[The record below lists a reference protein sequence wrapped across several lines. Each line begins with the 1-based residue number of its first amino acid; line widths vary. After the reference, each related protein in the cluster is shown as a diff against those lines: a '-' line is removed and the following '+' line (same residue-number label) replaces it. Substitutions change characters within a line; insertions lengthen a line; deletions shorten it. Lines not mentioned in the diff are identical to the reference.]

1 MSGIWK
7 EKPDKIPPPNP
18 VDPCLLQRAK
28 PEAECRHYVS
38 GRCYSPFAIPRRV
51 VAGAQGTAKIL
62 NGAGDKSGCPVA
74 VTATGL
80 FL

>member
-18 VDPCLLQRAK
+18 IDPCLLQRAK

-38 GRCYSPFAIPRRV
+38 GRCYSPFA
-51 VAGAQGTAKIL
+51 
-62 NGAGDKSGCPVA
+62 DS
-74 VTATGL
+74 
-80 FL
+80 

>member
-18 VDPCLLQRAK
+18 IDPCLLQRAK

-38 GRCYSPFAIPRRV
+38 GRCYSPFADSQACRCR
-51 VAGAQGTAKIL
+51 GARNCENFEWRWG
-62 NGAGDKSGCPVA
+62 
-74 VTATGL
+74 
-80 FL
+80 